1 MLKYLK
7 YPIEIKKNKSFDLIK
22 IKGLSQFSSFEYK
35 IPGDISSASFFI
47 VLTLLSKD
55 SELTIKDININPT
68 RIGIIKILKK
78 MNSNIKII
86 NTKKYKG
93 EKIGD
98 IKIKSTNNF
107 KPIKCPENLNSSAI
121 DEFLLIFLV
130 AAKCKGISS
139 FKNLNEL
146 NKKESPR
153 LDIALKFLKMIG
165 IKFKRKKDDIK
176 IFGNPRLELN
186 GNYHV
191 KNFLKDHRVFM
202 MSVIAALTFKGS
214 WKIDDKDSI
223 KTSFPEFLD
232 IIKKLGGRI
241 N

>member
-1 MLKYLK
+1 MRL
-7 YPIEIKKNKSFDLIK
+7 KNKKYDLIK

-98 IKIKSTNNF
+98 IKIKSIRNF
-107 KPIKCPENLNSSAI
+107 KPIKCPENLNSCM
-121 DEFLLIFLV
+121 L
-130 AAKCKGISS
+130 
-139 FKNLNEL
+139 
-146 NKKESPR
+146 
-153 LDIALKFLKMIG
+153 
-165 IKFKRKKDDIK
+165 
-176 IFGNPRLELN
+176 
-186 GNYHV
+186 
-191 KNFLKDHRVFM
+191 
-202 MSVIAALTFKGS
+202 
-214 WKIDDKDSI
+214 
-223 KTSFPEFLD
+223 
-232 IIKKLGGRI
+232 
-241 N
+241 